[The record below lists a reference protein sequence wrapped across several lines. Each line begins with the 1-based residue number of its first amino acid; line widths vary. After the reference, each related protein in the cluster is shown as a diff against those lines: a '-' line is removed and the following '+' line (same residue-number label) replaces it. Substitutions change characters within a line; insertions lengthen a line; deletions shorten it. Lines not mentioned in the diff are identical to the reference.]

1 LSNVTRV
8 KKPVNLYG
16 CCFLTVES
24 DTDRG
29 EMSMKDTED
38 EAETD
43 SDAGKTSLL
52 HLQLPF

>member
-1 LSNVTRV
+1 M
-8 KKPVNLYG
+8 NLYG